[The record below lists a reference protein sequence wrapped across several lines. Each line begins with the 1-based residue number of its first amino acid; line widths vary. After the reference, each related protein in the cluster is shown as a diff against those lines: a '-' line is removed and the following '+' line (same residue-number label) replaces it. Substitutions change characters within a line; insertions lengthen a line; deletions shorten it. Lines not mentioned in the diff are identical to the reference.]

1 MDPDPIS
8 IATAISALTDIGL
21 LPIITVAAVLSL
33 ATLIYKRFRK

>member
-8 IATAISALTDIGL
+8 IATAIEALTDIGL